1 MQSQGRVYAKGYWIC
16 TEGIET
22 EISIY
27 SASGSLLYQGF
38 DKKIPVRHDGLYLVR
53 SGSQTW
59 KVLVT

>member
-1 MQSQGRVYAKGYWIC
+1 MQSQGRVYAKGYRIC

-38 DKKIPVRHDGLYLVR
+38 DQPPVQHSGLNLVR